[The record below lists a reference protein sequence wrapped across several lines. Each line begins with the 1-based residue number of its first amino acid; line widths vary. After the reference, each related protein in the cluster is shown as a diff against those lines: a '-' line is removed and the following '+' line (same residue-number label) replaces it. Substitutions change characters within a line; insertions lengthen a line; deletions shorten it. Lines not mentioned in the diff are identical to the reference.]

1 MFERHDNL
9 VVFEFGGGNGNY
21 RCVKDFIAMLLCIT
35 SICYINCSFFSGGVK
50 RLLRR
55 LPPLLLP
62 NAQSLRPFRRVT
74 PQEVK
79 NGQIQTP
86 QLLRIQTNG
95 TNDYRRLW
103 YWISDSPLSLINLL
117 WPGLKTSAI
126 KAPTL
131 WRKTIMLR
139 CQQRAFGYQFHFGD
153 HKLWSMHMIVIHYKQ
168 IDWIIKSTYL
178 IRLSCWYC

>member
-1 MFERHDNL
+1 MRQGFYCNALMHN
-9 VVFEFGGGNGNY
+9 F
-21 RCVKDFIAMLLCIT
+21 KMLHKLLFFF
-35 SICYINCSFFSGGVK
+35 SFSGGVK

-153 HKLWSMHMIVIHYKQ
+153 RKLWSMHMIVIHYKQ

-178 IRLSCWYC
+178 IRLSCYGTAKRDYRSAYNMYSVIPS